1 MFQRRI
7 IIFLLTTLVFTSGY
21 VLGARRGA
29 GENDVATSAAGAPRV
44 FEMRTYTTHDGKLDA
59 LHSRFRNHTTKL
71 FEKHGMTNVGYWVP
85 DDAPLAQ
92 NTLVYILAHPSRE
105 AAKKSWDG
113 FRNDPEWV
121 KARTESEA
129 GGKILSKIDS
139 VFMSAT
145 DYSSMK

>member
-1 MFQRRI
+1 M
-7 IIFLLTTLVFTSGY
+7 
-21 VLGARRGA
+21 
-29 GENDVATSAAGAPRV
+29 
-44 FEMRTYTTHDGKLDA
+44 FEMRTYTTHEGKLEA

-71 FEKHGMTNVGYWVP
+71 FKKHGMTNVGYWVP

-121 KARTESEA
+121 KVKTESEA
-129 GGKILSKIDS
+129 GGKIVSKVES